1 MGNGGRQLPGVTNRL
16 AGSVLPWNYVLE
28 LLQDGDGDARKS
40 ANQSELSE

>member
-1 MGNGGRQLPGVTNRL
+1 MGNGGRQLPGVANRL
-16 AGSVLPWNYVLE
+16 AESVPPWNYVLE